1 MPESFDPRTLKE
13 RSWSLM
19 RTARVLPLRM
29 TALLLAIT
37 LGLNLVGVVAGRL
50 MPSAAVNGL
59 PVAFSFFDV
68 LIVLISGVLN
78 AGFLLYCLRVRR
90 GETLPYDSLFDAFPF
105 AGKVVLLD
113 VLMWSLIGLG
123 FSLFILPGVI
133 LLFSY
138 SMALFHLVDE
148 PEISAFEA
156 LRRSRAEMRGH
167 KWQLLGLYVSFW
179 PLLLGEFAVF
189 TVSQMLLGPAL
200 PDSAAGDVLYV
211 LISSILLALVEIF
224 LTPYLRLSQAGF
236 YELVKQPAPEPPAQ
250 DLQ

>member
-1 MPESFDPRTLKE
+1 MPESLDPRTLKE
-13 RSWSLM
+13 QSWRLM

-29 TALLLAIT
+29 TALLLILT
-37 LGLNLVGVVAGRL
+37 LGLNLIGVVAGRL

-90 GETLPYDSLFDAFPF
+90 GESLPYDSLFDAFPF

-133 LLFSY
+133 MLFSY
-138 SMALFHLVDE
+138 SMALFHLVDD
-148 PEISAFEA
+148 PEINVLEA

-189 TVSQMLLGPAL
+189 SVSQLLLGPAL
-200 PDSAAGDVLYV
+200 PDTATGDVLYV

-236 YELVKQPAPEPPAQ
+236 YELVKQPAPEAPAQ
-250 DLQ
+250 DP